1 MMKTPGYLFHPSL
14 FQPPIGHAGLD
25 ISLCA
30 EPVDRVFDTE
40 SADFF
45 VRLHEDE
52 EPSLLRVA
60 SGAPPG
66 EQEYRLAPG
75 RFWLND
81 RYSNVLEGFVFGGNL
96 RVVTDNEHT
105 ACYLTS
111 PAPLF
116 ELDPDTHD
124 VERTFVD
131 EIEALT
137 AIERAETPED
147 EDLWL
152 PSLLAAEPFQL
163 FVGYLVTI
171 DKRLAAM
178 ATAGYDDSVQL
189 RTWVRRA
196 IKTLRD
202 AGEWPEHAPT
212 LDDLEASY
220 SPPVPDQESG
230 QGLSTY

>member
-1 MMKTPGYLFHPSL
+1 MMNIPGYSFHPSL
-14 FQPPIGHAGLD
+14 FQPPLGHAGLD
-25 ISLCA
+25 VSLRP

-45 VRLHEDE
+45 VRLQEDA
-52 EPSLLRVA
+52 EPTLLRVA

-66 EQEYRLAPG
+66 EQVYRLAPG

-81 RYSNVLEGFVFGGNL
+81 RYNNVLEGFVFGGDL
-96 RVVTDNEHT
+96 RVVADDEHA

-116 ELDPDTHD
+116 ELDPETHD

-137 AIERAETPED
+137 AIERAESPED

-171 DKRLAAM
+171 EKRLAAM
-178 ATAGYDDSVQL
+178 ATAGYDADSAQL

-196 IKTLRD
+196 IRTLRE
-202 AGEWPEHAPT
+202 AGEWPEQAPT
-212 LDDLEASY
+212 LDDLEELY
-220 SPPVPDQESG
+220 SPDADQKSV
-230 QGLSTY
+230 QDLFTY